1 MPLVQ
6 DRKRRAQPDDDDD
19 ASAGA
24 SSPEPAT
31 QRRRTTHNDDDAD
44 ISFGNDNGF
53 TQADTNTDALVKKM
67 VRLALAC
74 EYQRRPIRRTDI
86 SDKVLAGTTGRN
98 KFRDVFNQAQ
108 IQLRAVFGM
117 EMVELPAREKAT
129 LSLQQQRKLAAQ
141 KSQSQGQSQ
150 KGAGSWVLVSV
161 LPRDMREGLVGALEG
176 AQEEERIYVGFS
188 TVLVALIALSGGS
201 LPDTKM
207 DQYVRRLGAEDTTPL
222 AGTAYERT
230 ENLMKRL
237 ERDGYL
243 LKIREPSGTGED
255 DVYWVV
261 GPRGKVEVGDEGAS
275 GLVKT
280 VYDVGNMGNEEGEE
294 LERRIERS
302 LGMAEKLAAA
312 EKEGMRLAQ
321 AGANKERER
330 QTRGRRQ
337 RDDDEEEDEEEEEE
351 EEEE

>member
-1 MPLVQ
+1 MPLIQ
-6 DRKRRAQPDDDDD
+6 GRKRRAEPDDDD
-19 ASAGA
+19 ASVGA
-24 SSPEPAT
+24 SSPAPAT
-31 QRRRTTHNDDDAD
+31 QPRRTAHNDDDAD
-44 ISFGNDNGF
+44 TSFGNDNGF

-86 SDKVLAGTTGRN
+86 SEKVLAGTTGRN

-129 LSLQQQRKLAAQ
+129 LSLQQQRKLATQ

-176 AQEEERIYVGFS
+176 GQEEDRMYVGFS
-188 TVLVALIALSGGS
+188 TVLVSLIALSGGS

-207 DQYVRRLGAEDTTPL
+207 DQYLRRLGAEDTTPL
-222 AGTAYERT
+222 VGTAYEKT

-237 ERDGYL
+237 ERDGYV

-261 GPRGKVEVGDEGAS
+261 GPRGKVEVGDEGAAA
-275 GLVKT
+275 LVKT
-280 VYDVGNMGNEEGEE
+280 VYDVDEMGNEEGEE
-294 LERRIERS
+294 LERRIGRS

-312 EKEGMRLAQ
+312 EKESRRLAQ
-321 AGANKERER
+321 AGAEKEREKKK
-330 QTRGRRQ
+330 RGRR
-337 RDDDEEEDEEEEEE
+337 RRDEEEDDDEEEEEDE
-351 EEEE
+351 